1 MNAKG
6 RGLNAFLPKTS
17 HYFFTGNKN
26 MFFVL
31 HTTFLCV
38 KIFTK
43 KRVMKTFT
51 RTLYYIVDIFVEI
64 LRTLYNILLYV

>member
-17 HYFFTGNKN
+17 HIISLPGIKIC
-26 MFFVL
+26 FFVL
-31 HTTFLCV
+31 RFLCV

-51 RTLYYIVDIFVEI
+51 RTLYYIIGIFVEI
-64 LRTLYNILLYV
+64 LRPLYNILLYV